1 MDGNGMVVTAFMRGA
16 EPRQD
21 QAPEPVSEV
30 QRGRLVRDVMTSPV
44 VTVPPGAS
52 IKVVAEVLLSNRV
65 SAAPVV
71 DPHGHVL
78 GVVSEADL
86 LVKEIAMGSGAHLP
100 WLEGRHAQD
109 IRRRREAVS
118 AEDLMTS
125 PAISVHPDT
134 LLRQAARTMCE
145 KRIKR
150 LPVLAD
156 GWLVGIVSRADVLRV
171 YLLADEQ
178 LRRHAERLLQ
188 GTLGSAG
195 ADLEVTALEGLISVT
210 GVVDTRSEAEL
221 VGRLLTRLEGVVG
234 VEARVTWRVDDHLA
248 DEIRRVSHL

>member
-1 MDGNGMVVTAFMRGA
+1 
-16 EPRQD
+16 
-21 QAPEPVSEV
+21 
-30 QRGRLVRDVMTSPV
+30 MTSPV
-44 VTVPPGAS
+44 VTVPPSAS
-52 IKVVAEVLLSNRV
+52 IKVVAEVLLNNRV

-118 AEDLMTS
+118 AEDLMSS

-156 GWLVGIVSRADVLRV
+156 GWLVGIVSQATCSGSTCSPTSSFTATPNASSRAR
-171 YLLADEQ
+171 
-178 LRRHAERLLQ
+178 
-188 GTLGSAG
+188 SA
-195 ADLEVTALEGLISVT
+195 
-210 GVVDTRSEAEL
+210 
-221 VGRLLTRLEGVVG
+221 
-234 VEARVTWRVDDHLA
+234 
-248 DEIRRVSHL
+248 RRVRISRSPPSRA